1 MKIDSRLLSGLFSA
15 ILGIMFIVLKGGVIG
30 IALTVI
36 GLLAIAMAVTDF
48 VNNKTSLGVI
58 KSIIG
63 VSVIVVGWVLVDIAL
78 YIISGV
84 LIVLGIYQ
92 IISAIKISELCGPS
106 QRTLLL
112 IRPIV
117 TFAAGICLFFNKNGV
132 IDWLFIIVG
141 ALILAQGV
149 LSVLEVVEKK

>member
-1 MKIDSRLLSGLFSA
+1 
-15 ILGIMFIVLKGGVIG
+15 
-30 IALTVI
+30 
-36 GLLAIAMAVTDF
+36 
-48 VNNKTSLGVI
+48 
-58 KSIIG
+58 
-63 VSVIVVGWVLVDIAL
+63 VLVDIAL

-92 IISAIKISELCGPS
+92 IISAIKISEFCGPS